1 MNQEQA
7 EIDNLKAKLA
17 VCVEALKYYSSKDCY
32 DDPDMGY
39 MAEQAIREV
48 GEDK

>member
-17 VCVEALKYYSSKDCY
+17 VCVEFKRGLREG
-32 DDPDMGY
+32 M
-39 MAEQAIREV
+39 EQN
-48 GEDK
+48 D